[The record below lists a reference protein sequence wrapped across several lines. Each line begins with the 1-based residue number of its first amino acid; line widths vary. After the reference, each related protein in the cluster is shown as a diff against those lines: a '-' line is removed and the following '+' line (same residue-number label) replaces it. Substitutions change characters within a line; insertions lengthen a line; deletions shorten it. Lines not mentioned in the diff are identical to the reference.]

1 MGLYEDDGEF
11 IDDLIAFDTAN
22 KYENSRNSEKKNGCY
37 IATCIY
43 GSYDCPEVWILRRFR
58 DDVLRKH
65 LWGRA
70 FVRVYYRISPGLVEK
85 YGSANWFRG
94 VWKKF
99 LDRMVDKLHEKG
111 IEDTK
116 YTEKD

>member
-1 MGLYEDDGEF
+1 M
-11 IDDLIAFDTAN
+11 
-22 KYENSRNSEKKNGCY
+22 
-37 IATCIY
+37 
-43 GSYDCPEVWILRRFR
+43 
-58 DDVLRKH
+58 
-65 LWGRA
+65 WGRA

-116 YTEKD
+116 YTDKD